1 MFYHTFC
8 LGQYPF
14 LCVSSKGKCYICD
27 VRNSPPRIEAIHRAL
42 QVLKLM
48 ASQGSVSVSE
58 AADYL
63 DVNPSTASRILTT
76 IEADGFAVR
85 GEKRRYFPGANA
97 LHFGQTPVMPSLYE
111 RLRPHLERLSS
122 LVHETVHTATL
133 VGTTVHH
140 SDAIAATDRALVL
153 TSRVGKRLPAH
164 LASSGK
170 AMLADLDPAVV
181 NARYA
186 PTERGAAPPAV
197 PLNLAGLHRELEQI
211 RRRGYAV
218 NVEATEQGLVALAV
232 SLGHLGGEHV
242 AFSVALPLARYSG
255 TAHQRIADALLTVQH
270 EVRASFTGEETPPRP
285 DML

>member
-1 MFYHTFC
+1 M
-8 LGQYPF
+8 
-14 LCVSSKGKCYICD
+14 
-27 VRNSPPRIEAIHRAL
+27 PRIDAIHRAL

-58 AADYL
+58 AADHL
-63 DVNPSTASRILTT
+63 EVNPSTASRILTT

-97 LHFGQTPVMPSLYE
+97 LHFGQAPLMPLLYE
-111 RLRPHLERLSS
+111 RLRPHLERLAS
-122 LVHETVHTATL
+122 LVQETVHVATL

-153 TSRVGKRLPAH
+153 TSRIGKRLPAH

-170 AMLADLDPAVV
+170 VMLADLAPAVV

-186 PTERGAAPPAV
+186 PTAQGARPQAV
-197 PLNLAGLHRELEQI
+197 AFNLAKLHQELETV
-211 RRRGYAV
+211 RRHGFAV
-218 NVEATEQGLVALAV
+218 NVEATEKGLVALAV
-232 SLGHLGGEHV
+232 SLGHIGGEHV
-242 AFSVALPLARYSG
+242 AFSVALPLARYSAE
-255 TAHQRIADALLTVQH
+255 AHQEIADALLTVQH
-270 EVRASFTGEETPPRP
+270 EVLAAFSGEDMPPRP